1 MTDVQLAQC
10 KTCLNRKKGTLD
22 PLDICNIRGF
32 QPKDDETCPYFEQD
46 KQVVPKT
53 QNKLLYLKPND
64 KRAKYAIIA
73 ILVVSFF
80 AIINALSSYMQY
92 RLLIDLKN
100 GVYVSDELITS
111 NDSREQITSIFYLIS
126 YIISGVLFIMWFRRA
141 YYNLDIR
148 TDSCE
153 YSEGWAAGCWFVPI
167 ICLVRPYKIMLELDN
182 DTTDLLEKATK
193 KEINTNATLI
203 GIWWTMWIVIT
214 FLGNSV
220 FRVILGGETVNHYIN
235 ITILELITSFLIL
248 VLGMVTIFMV
258 KNYADKEAALV
269 AEEQKKP
276 EPQPENLTQ

>member
-32 QPKDDETCPYFEQD
+32 QPKDDEACPYFEQD
-46 KQVVPKT
+46 KQVVPET
-53 QNKLLYLKPND
+53 HNKLLYLKPND

-80 AIINALSSYMQY
+80 AIINVLSSYMQY

-100 GVYVSDELITS
+100 GVYVSDELLTS

-126 YIISGVLFIMWFRRA
+126 YIISGVFFILWFRRA

-148 TDSCE
+148 TDNCE

-214 FLGNSV
+214 FLGNTV
-220 FRVILGGETVNHYIN
+220 FKVFLRGETVNHYIN

-269 AEEQKKP
+269 AEEQKMP